1 MFPDDVFEIQ
11 EAKFIKSEKGGV
23 TLMDKADYI
32 YYKQKVSGPKI
43 HWDCRQRKRLK
54 CKGRAST
61 QGFNIIKLS
70 EHNHPPDEIV
80 HEEV

>member
-1 MFPDDVFEIQ
+1 
-11 EAKFIKSEKGGV
+11 
-23 TLMDKADYI
+23 MDKADYI

-61 QGFNIIKLS
+61 KGFHIIKLS
-70 EHNHPPDEIV
+70 EHNHPPEEIV
-80 HEEV
+80 HDEEVSK